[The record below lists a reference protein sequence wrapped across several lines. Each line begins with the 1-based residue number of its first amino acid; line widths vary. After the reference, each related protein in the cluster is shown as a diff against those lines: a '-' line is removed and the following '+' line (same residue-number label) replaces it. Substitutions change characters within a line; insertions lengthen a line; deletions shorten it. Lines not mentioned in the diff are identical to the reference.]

1 MAGAIATFALLLALP
16 ASSLAATAAPTM
28 LTFPVQ
34 KVGTTSG
41 VQTVKV
47 TVTGVLSNS
56 IDGYT
61 ITGAAPGDY
70 SVSPGPSETF
80 PFGVGGGSKDYTVTF
95 KPAAVGARTATL
107 TFSTNE
113 MPVPITGS
121 PNPTV
126 MLSGTGTQPAVT
138 LNPASPSLAFGNQ
151 ETGTPSAGQF
161 FQLTNSGNGPLG
173 VSSIVLAG
181 TDAGAFSVG
190 SCMTA
195 PFTLQPGKSCLV
207 GAVFKPTGSGAKSA
221 QIVVTDDAA
230 GSPRT
235 IPLSGTGFVPD
246 PGPPVA
252 ITAPKAN
259 EKLRRT
265 KKARKSGKLV
275 RRKVALTFRGSA
287 SDPGGLARVELA
299 LLNVKS
305 SAGKCTFFDGKR
317 KTQTDSC
324 AALKFF
330 NAKVEGK
337 TFSYVL
343 PAKATV
349 ASGKYILFARA
360 VNAKGVTT
368 RTPVFVR
375 LRILS

>member
-41 VQTVKV
+41 VQTVKI

-113 MPVPITGS
+113 MPVAITGS

-181 TDAGAFSVG
+181 TDAGDFSVG

-265 KKARKSGKLV
+265 KKVRKRGKLV

-299 LLNVKS
+299 LLNAKS
-305 SAGKCTFFDGKR
+305 SGGKCTFFDGKR
-317 KTQTDSC
+317 KTKTDSC

-368 RTPVFVR
+368 RTPAFVR

>member
-1 MAGAIATFALLLALP
+1 MAGAIAAFALLLALP

-28 LTFPVQ
+28 LTFPGQ

-70 SVSPGPSETF
+70 SVFPGPSETF

-113 MPVPITGS
+113 MPVPVTGS

-138 LNPASPSLAFGNQ
+138 LNPASPTLAFGNQ
-151 ETGTPSAGQF
+151 ENGTASAGRF
-161 FQLTNSGNGPLG
+161 FQLTNSGDAPLT
-173 VSSIVLAG
+173 VPSIVLAG
-181 TDAGAFSVG
+181 ANAADFAVG
-190 SCMTA
+190 YCMAT
-195 PFTLQPGKSCLV
+195 PFTLQPGKSCLI
-207 GAVFKPTGSGAKSA
+207 GAVFKPTGPGQKAA
-221 QIVVTDDAA
+221 QIVITDAAA

-235 IPLSGTGFVPD
+235 IPLSGAGFVPD

-265 KKARKSGKLV
+265 KKVRKRGKRVL
-275 RRKVALTFRGSA
+275 RKVAVTFRGSA

-299 LLNVKS
+299 LVNVKS
-305 SAGKCTFFDGKR
+305 SGGKCTFFDGKR
-317 KTQTDSC
+317 KTKTGSC

-330 NAKVEGK
+330 KAKVEDK
-337 TFSYVL
+337 TWSYDL
-343 PAKATV
+343 PAKARV
-349 ASGKYILFARA
+349 ASGKYFLVARA
-360 VNAKGVTT
+360 VNSKGVAT
-368 RTPVFVR
+368 RTPAFVR
-375 LRILS
+375 LRIQS

>member
-1 MAGAIATFALLLALP
+1 MAGAIAAFALLLVLP
-16 ASSLAATAAPTM
+16 ASSLAASASPTM
-28 LTFPVQ
+28 LTFPGQ
-34 KVGTTSG
+34 KVGMTSG
-41 VQTVKV
+41 AE
-47 TVTGVLSNS
+47 TVTITVLPGLTSRIDSYVVDGPAAADFQVSPPSAVVDKSPLGGPQPYSVTFRPSGAGLREATLKFSTTETVSNS
-56 IDGYT
+56 VI
-61 ITGAAPGDY
+61 
-70 SVSPGPSETF
+70 
-80 PFGVGGGSKDYTVTF
+80 
-95 KPAAVGARTATL
+95 
-107 TFSTNE
+107 
-113 MPVPITGS
+113 
-121 PNPTV
+121 TV

-151 ETGTPSAGQF
+151 ETGTPSAGRF

-181 TDAGAFSVG
+181 TDAGDFSVG

-235 IPLSGTGFVPD
+235 IPLSGMGFVPD

-265 KKARKSGKLV
+265 KKVRKRGKLV

-299 LLNVKS
+299 LLNAKS
-305 SAGKCTFFDGKR
+305 SGGKCTFFDGKR
-317 KTQTDSC
+317 KTKTDSC

-337 TFSYVL
+337 TFTYVL